1 MPRIGRYNLSEISLR
16 RVLSAV
22 NMRLQE
28 FPHALAWAFSSRARM
43 NRQKLAGFQNIHLG
57 ERCFIVANGPSLKVT
72 NLELLQN
79 EFTFGLN
86 RIYLHFDQV
95 SFRPSYYVT
104 VNELILEQFSGD
116 IAVLNMPKFLNWNR
130 RAHFDLP
137 AGDVNFL
144 KSRLVINDSFQTDIT
159 KPLVVGATVTFVALQ
174 LAYYMGFRDVFLV
187 GLDHTYVE
195 KGLPSGTETRT
206 AEQDQSHF
214 HPQYFPRGSRWQLP
228 DLLRSEVDFSLARR
242 AFEADGRRIFD
253 ATIGGKC
260 EIFEKIDYSS
270 IKFK

>member
-1 MPRIGRYNLSEISLR
+1 MPKIGRYDLSEISTTRLA
-16 RVLSAV
+16 SALK
-22 NMRLQE
+22 MRMRE
-28 FPHALAWAFSSRARM
+28 VPHALTWAFSSEARA
-43 NRQKLAGFQNIHLG
+43 NRQRLMGFQNLHQG

-79 EFTFGLN
+79 EFSFGLN
-86 RIYLHFDQV
+86 RIYLYFDQI
-95 SFRPSYYVT
+95 SFRPTYYAT
-104 VNELILEQFSGD
+104 VNELILEQFPD
-116 IAVLNMPKFLNWNR
+116 EIAGLGMPKFLNWNR
-130 RAHFDLP
+130 RSCFDLP
-137 AGDVNFL
+137 GNANFL
-144 KSRLVINDSFQTDIT
+144 KSRLVIHDFFQTDIT

-174 LAYYMGFRDVFLV
+174 LAYYMGFKEVILV
-187 GLDHTYVE
+187 GLDHSYVE

-214 HPQYFPRGSRWQLP
+214 HPNYFPKGSRWQLP
-228 DLLRSEVDFSLARR
+228 DLLRSEIDFSLARH

-260 EIFEKIDYSS
+260 EIFEKIDFSS